1 MPRSAAIALLCFGCA
16 TAYKPVTIEGPKPFG
31 PDALLVFEPSSRLA
45 GVDTS
50 ALWGQL
56 EKAAAEQAKG
66 LKVISRAELDKVLN
80 QHGLPRPL
88 VERAGFVV
96 GDYLKALGAGYA
108 LFGVVDK
115 AETTG
120 AGMLLG
126 MVNSTGDRSA
136 EWMKGGPAELTAEL
150 PRQIGS
156 LLQDLGASATEP
168 VKYTSGLALEVLD
181 PGKGPRPRGSD
192 RVKVNYEGKLPDGTV
207 FDSTKK
213 RGEPASFGLD
223 RVIACWQEAMTK
235 LRAGAKAKME
245 CPPAIAYGEKGQ
257 PPAIPPN
264 ATLTFEVELL
274 SIEK

>member
-1 MPRSAAIALLCFGCA
+1 MPRSALIALLCLGCA
-16 TAYKPVTIEGPKPFG
+16 TVYKPVTISGEKPFG
-31 PDALLVFEPSSRLA
+31 ADALIIFEPASGIR
-45 GVDTS
+45 GTDTS
-50 ALWGQL
+50 ALYQQM
-56 EKAAAEQAKG
+56 EAAATEQAKG
-66 LKVISRAELDKVLN
+66 LKVVPRAELERVLRA
-80 QHGLPRPL
+80 HGIGQPR
-88 VERAGFVV
+88 VDRTGFFVA
-96 GDYLKALGAGYA
+96 DHLKALGAGYA
-108 LFGVVDK
+108 IFGVVDK

-120 AGMLLG
+120 PGMMLA
-126 MVNSTGDRSA
+126 MVNTTGDRSG
-136 EWMKGGPAELTAEL
+136 EWMKGGPAELAAQL
-150 PRQIGS
+150 PHEVGA
-156 LLQDLGASATEP
+156 LLQDLGASPTEP
-168 VKYTSGLALEVLD
+168 VKYSSGLTLEVID
-181 PGKGPRPRGSD
+181 PGKGARPRNTD
-192 RVKVNYEGKLPDGTV
+192 RVKVNYEGKLADGTV